1 MELTALEQHI
11 MLAIIA
17 LQPQAYGVLIQ
28 DHIVRNAGYEPSV
41 GGIYASLDRLEEKG
55 FVQSKQG
62 EATRERGGKRKL
74 YFSVTAPGI
83 KALSESFKATRSL
96 RRAAGWKEALA

>member
-17 LQPQAYGVLIQ
+17 LRPAYGVLIQ

-41 GGIYASLDRLEEKG
+41 GGIFAR
-55 FVQSKQG
+55 
-62 EATRERGGKRKL
+62 
-74 YFSVTAPGI
+74 
-83 KALSESFKATRSL
+83 
-96 RRAAGWKEALA
+96 